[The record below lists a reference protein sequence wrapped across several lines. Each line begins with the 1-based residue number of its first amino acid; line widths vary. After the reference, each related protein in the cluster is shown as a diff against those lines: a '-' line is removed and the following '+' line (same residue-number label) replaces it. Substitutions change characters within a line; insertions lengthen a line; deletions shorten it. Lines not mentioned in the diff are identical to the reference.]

1 MHHTAK
7 LPVVNKLGRNKT
19 KESEIANTKLI
30 AHKQIQINS
39 KRYILLIENAK
50 NDKNRNKTKKNY
62 QLITSFE
69 RLKFVMLFCK
79 VECKYVDSKNYS
91 ITE

>member
-50 NDKNRNKTKKNY
+50 NDKNRNKTKKKLPIDY
-62 QLITSFE
+62 FF
-69 RLKFVMLFCK
+69 RALKICNVILQSRM
-79 VECKYVDSKNYS
+79 
-91 ITE
+91 